1 MLIKE
6 LPPNQNDPI
15 RASTWEAFVK
25 HAHETYLER
34 RLTLID
40 EEIEDARRQAVVS
53 MAHVGELRRRR
64 LHLVG
69 ELGVLRDRRERS
81 GTA

>member
-6 LPPNQNDPI
+6 LPADQNDPI

-34 RLTLID
+34 RLALID
-40 EEIEDARRQAVVS
+40 EEIEEAHRQTLVS
-53 MAHVGELRRRR
+53 MTQVGELTRRR
-64 LHLVG
+64 LHLIG
-69 ELGVLRDRRERS
+69 ELGVLRDRRERP

>member
-1 MLIKE
+1 M
-6 LPPNQNDPI
+6 
-15 RASTWEAFVK
+15 K

-34 RLTLID
+34 RLALID
-40 EEIEDARRQAVVS
+40 EEIEEARRQAVVS
-53 MAHVGELRRRR
+53 MAHVGELTRRR

-69 ELGVLRDRRERS
+69 ELSVLRDRRERS

>member
-6 LPPNQNDPI
+6 LPPDQNDPI
-15 RASTWEAFVK
+15 RASTREAFVK

-34 RLTLID
+34 RLALID
-40 EEIEDARRQAVVS
+40 EEIEEAHRQTVVT
-53 MAHVGELRRRR
+53 MAQVGELRRRR

-69 ELGVLRDRRERS
+69 ELGVLRDRRQWS

>member
-6 LPPNQNDPI
+6 LAPGKNDPM
-15 RASTWEAFVK
+15 RASTWEAFLK

-34 RLTLID
+34 RLALID
-40 EEIEDARRQAVVS
+40 EEIEEVDRQTVVS
-53 MAHVGELRRRR
+53 MAQVGELRRRR

-69 ELGVLRDRRERS
+69 ELGVLRNRRERS

>member
-6 LPPNQNDPI
+6 LPPDQNDPI
-15 RASTWEAFVK
+15 RASTWEAFMK

-34 RLTLID
+34 RLALID
-40 EEIEDARRQAVVS
+40 EEIEEARRQAVVS
-53 MAHVGELRRRR
+53 MAQVGELRRRR